1 MAYSSIVKPS
11 VYFNTKLYSG
21 NGGTNA
27 LTGVGFKPDFVYLK
41 CRTDTY
47 NPTIFDSVRAP
58 TKRLFTHSTAAE
70 GTVSNSLTAFGSD
83 GFTLGSDG
91 GVNDGSQTFVSW
103 NLKAATYGAT
113 YYSKVEG
120 GTQSNNDTASA
131 IGITAGSNGSNTW
144 RVAVNRDSGF
154 SIVKYVGTGSTATVG
169 HGLNAVPSMII
180 LKSLDRTD
188 NWWVYHKGLSNPST
202 KAILLNSTNAE
213 FTPGISAFNPSTFSS
228 TVFGIS
234 TDGASNA
241 SGERYIAY
249 CFAPKTGYS
258 KFGSYAGNNNAD
270 GTFVYTGFSPAFIM
284 IKKYSDTG
292 GWQLRDNKRT
302 VYGNETLNLNY
313 ANSSSNEQTT
323 DGFDFLSN
331 GFKWRNQASDCNGN
345 GNYIYVAFAQ
355 NPLVANSGTDGVPA
369 TAR

>member
-47 NPTIFDSVRAP
+47 NPTLFDSIRGP
-58 TKRLFTHSTAAE
+58 TKRLFTHSTAVE
-70 GTVSNSLTAFGSD
+70 GTVSNSLTSFDSD
-83 GFTLGSDG
+83 GFTLGADG

-103 NLKAATYGAT
+103 NFKAATYGAT

-120 GTQSNNDTASA
+120 GTQSNSDTASA
-131 IGITAGSNGSNTW
+131 IGITAGSNSSNTW

-154 SIVKYVGTGSTATVG
+154 SIVKYVGTGANATVG
-169 HGLNAVPSMII
+169 HGLGVVPKII
-180 LKSLDRTD
+180 IVKNYAATEP
-188 NWWVYHKGLSNPST
+188 WWVYSSVLGAT
-202 KAILLNSTNAE
+202 KQLRLNETQAEGTDGNVIWNSTE
-213 FTPGISAFNPSTFSS
+213 PTSSVFSVG
-228 TVFGIS
+228 TNG
-234 TDGASNA
+234 GSNG
-241 SGERYIAY
+241 SGNNTIAY
-249 CFAPKTGYS
+249 CFAEKTGYS

-270 GTFVYTGFSPAFIM
+270 GTFVYTGFSPAFII

-313 ANSSSNEQTT
+313 ANSSSVEQTT

-345 GNYIYVAFAQ
+345 GNYIYMAFAQ
-355 NPLVANSGTDGVPA
+355 NPLVANSGTDGVPT